1 MLVAIAV
8 ILFVLWLLGVIGAYQ
23 IGWFIHV
30 LLILAIISVLIRVI
44 YGEYPFGPRT

>member
-1 MLVAIAV
+1 MLVTIAV
-8 ILFVLWLLGVIGAYQ
+8 ILFILWLFGIIGAYS

-30 LLILAIISVLIRVI
+30 LLVLAIIAMLIRII